1 MNTNSTKISSF
12 RRVSVSNLANFT
24 NNMFL
29 DLICSLEPEN
39 FRKKPIFSSFLS
51 DFVIAK
57 SDLEYVNSLPVTMVT
72 EMQYPDVYTENN
84 SVNISIAMD
93 FYAVFRTDIV
103 INQGKTVFNGSKSPI
118 MVLTHN
124 LDF

>member
-1 MNTNSTKISSF
+1 M
-12 RRVSVSNLANFT
+12 

-39 FRKKPIFSSFLS
+39 FRMILSLRNPISN
-51 DFVIAK
+51 
-57 SDLEYVNSLPVTMVT
+57 VNSLPVTMVT

-118 MVLTHN
+118 MVLTYN

>member
-1 MNTNSTKISSF
+1 MILSLRNPIS
-12 RRVSVSNLANFT
+12 N
-24 NNMFL
+24 
-29 DLICSLEPEN
+29 
-39 FRKKPIFSSFLS
+39 
-51 DFVIAK
+51 
-57 SDLEYVNSLPVTMVT
+57 VNSLPVTMVT

-103 INQGKTVFNGSKSPI
+103 INQGKTVFSGSKSPI

>member
-1 MNTNSTKISSF
+1 
-12 RRVSVSNLANFT
+12 
-24 NNMFL
+24 MFL

-39 FRKKPIFSSFLS
+39 FRKKPVYSSFLS

-57 SDLEYVNSLPVTMVT
+57 SDLEDVNSLPVTMVT
-72 EMQYPDVYTENN
+72 EMRYLDAYIENN

-118 MVLTHN
+118 MVLTYN

>member
-1 MNTNSTKISSF
+1 
-12 RRVSVSNLANFT
+12 
-24 NNMFL
+24 
-29 DLICSLEPEN
+29 
-39 FRKKPIFSSFLS
+39 
-51 DFVIAK
+51 
-57 SDLEYVNSLPVTMVT
+57 MVT

-103 INQGKTVFNGSKSPI
+103 INQDKTVFNGSKSPI
-118 MVLTHN
+118 MVLTYN

>member
-1 MNTNSTKISSF
+1 
-12 RRVSVSNLANFT
+12 
-24 NNMFL
+24 MFL

-39 FRKKPIFSSFLS
+39 FRKKAVFSSFLS

-57 SDLEYVNSLPVTMVT
+57 SDLEDVISLPVTMVT
-72 EMQYPDVYTENN
+72 EIQYPDVYTEKN

-118 MVLTHN
+118 MVFRYN

>member
-1 MNTNSTKISSF
+1 
-12 RRVSVSNLANFT
+12 
-24 NNMFL
+24 MFL
-29 DLICSLEPEN
+29 DLICSLELEN
-39 FRKKPIFSSFLS
+39 FRKKTVFSSFLS

-118 MVLTHN
+118 MVLTYN

>member
-1 MNTNSTKISSF
+1 
-12 RRVSVSNLANFT
+12 
-24 NNMFL
+24 MFL

-39 FRKKPIFSSFLS
+39 FRKKRDFSSLLS
-51 DFVIAK
+51 DVVIAK
-57 SDLEYVNSLPVTMVT
+57 SDLEDVNSLPVTMVT
-72 EMQYPDVYTENN
+72 EMQYPDVYAENN

-93 FYAVFRTDIV
+93 FYAVFRTYIV

>member
-12 RRVSVSNLANFT
+12 RRVSVSNLSNFT

-57 SDLEYVNSLPVTMVT
+57 SDLEDVNSLPVTMVT

-118 MVLTHN
+118 MALTYN

>member
-1 MNTNSTKISSF
+1 
-12 RRVSVSNLANFT
+12 
-24 NNMFL
+24 MFL

-72 EMQYPDVYTENN
+72 EMQYPDVYTEN

-118 MVLTHN
+118 MVLTNN

>member
-1 MNTNSTKISSF
+1 
-12 RRVSVSNLANFT
+12 
-24 NNMFL
+24 MFL

-39 FRKKPIFSSFLS
+39 FRKKPIYSSFLS

-57 SDLEYVNSLPVTMVT
+57 SDLEDVISLPVTMVM
-72 EMQYPDVYTENN
+72 EMQYPDVHTENN

-93 FYAVFRTDIV
+93 FYVVFRTDII

-118 MVLTHN
+118 MVLTYN

>member
-1 MNTNSTKISSF
+1 
-12 RRVSVSNLANFT
+12 
-24 NNMFL
+24 MFL

-39 FRKKPIFSSFLS
+39 FRKKTVFSSFLS

-57 SDLEYVNSLPVTMVT
+57 SDLEDVISLPVTLVT

-103 INQGKTVFNGSKSPI
+103 INLGKTVFNGSKSPI
-118 MVLTHN
+118 MVLTYN

>member
-1 MNTNSTKISSF
+1 
-12 RRVSVSNLANFT
+12 
-24 NNMFL
+24 MFL

-39 FRKKPIFSSFLS
+39 FRKKAVFSSFLS

-57 SDLEYVNSLPVTMVT
+57 SDLEDVISLPVTMVT
-72 EMQYPDVYTENN
+72 EMQYPDVYTEKN

-103 INQGKTVFNGSKSPI
+103 INQGKTVFNRSKSPI
-118 MVLTHN
+118 MVFRYN

>member
-1 MNTNSTKISSF
+1 
-12 RRVSVSNLANFT
+12 
-24 NNMFL
+24 
-29 DLICSLEPEN
+29 
-39 FRKKPIFSSFLS
+39 
-51 DFVIAK
+51 
-57 SDLEYVNSLPVTMVT
+57 
-72 EMQYPDVYTENN
+72 MQYPDVYTENN

-118 MVLTHN
+118 MVLAHN

>member
-1 MNTNSTKISSF
+1 M
-12 RRVSVSNLANFT
+12 
-24 NNMFL
+24 
-29 DLICSLEPEN
+29 
-39 FRKKPIFSSFLS
+39 
-51 DFVIAK
+51 K
-57 SDLEYVNSLPVTMVT
+57 SDLEDVISLPVTMVT
-72 EMQYPDVYTENN
+72 EMQYPDVYTEKN

-118 MVLTHN
+118 MVFTYN

>member
-1 MNTNSTKISSF
+1 
-12 RRVSVSNLANFT
+12 
-24 NNMFL
+24 MFL

-39 FRKKPIFSSFLS
+39 FRKSPIFSSFLS

-57 SDLEYVNSLPVTMVT
+57 SDLEYVNSLPVTMVR
-72 EMQYPDVYTENN
+72 EMQYPDVYTGNN

-103 INQGKTVFNGSKSPI
+103 INQSKTVLMAQNHP
-118 MVLTHN
+118 
-124 LDF
+124 

>member
-1 MNTNSTKISSF
+1 
-12 RRVSVSNLANFT
+12 
-24 NNMFL
+24 MFL

-39 FRKKPIFSSFLS
+39 FQKKPVFSSFLS

-57 SDLEYVNSLPVTMVT
+57 SNLEDVISLPVTMVM
-72 EMQYPDVYTENN
+72 EMQYPDVYTDKN

-118 MVLTHN
+118 MVLHIIWISN
-124 LDF
+124 IL

>member
-1 MNTNSTKISSF
+1 
-12 RRVSVSNLANFT
+12 
-24 NNMFL
+24 MFL

-39 FRKKPIFSSFLS
+39 FRKKPGFSSFLS

-118 MVLTHN
+118 MVLTQN

>member
-1 MNTNSTKISSF
+1 
-12 RRVSVSNLANFT
+12 
-24 NNMFL
+24 MFS

-39 FRKKPIFSSFLS
+39 FLKKPVYSSFLS

-57 SDLEYVNSLPVTMVT
+57 SDLEDVISLPVTMVT

-118 MVLTHN
+118 MVLTYN

>member
-1 MNTNSTKISSF
+1 
-12 RRVSVSNLANFT
+12 
-24 NNMFL
+24 MFL

-39 FRKKPIFSSFLS
+39 FQKKPIFSSFLS

-57 SDLEYVNSLPVTMVT
+57 SDLEDVNSLPVTMVT

-84 SVNISIAMD
+84 SIIFSIAMD
-93 FYAVFRTDIV
+93 FYVVFRTDIV

-118 MVLTHN
+118 MVLT
-124 LDF
+124 